1 MSNTNV
7 KRMSVREYDLAVY
20 EYFETNKDSVC
31 SKWKI
36 PPYNPTDMKKKFLK
50 WGKKNN
56 DMRFYDI
63 ESKEPILIFNFLI
76 DEMPDFPENIE

>member
-50 WGKKNN
+50 
-56 DMRFYDI
+56 
-63 ESKEPILIFNFLI
+63 
-76 DEMPDFPENIE
+76 